1 VSAVAGIA
9 ATETPLAELDRLEV
23 RFGGDLQ
30 AVAGVSLALA
40 PGTTFGLVGESGCG
54 KTTLAKAV
62 VGLRRPSGGTVRIE
76 GRDIHALRR
85 SQKLWLSRR
94 VQMIFQDPVS
104 SLSPRFTVRRLL
116 AEPLRIHRLSIAEHW
131 PAVLEVTRVLGLADS
146 LLDSYPHQISG
157 GQARRVAIARALV
170 LRPRL
175 VVADEPT
182 AGLDVSIQGDLLNLL
197 RDVQRLYR
205 LGFLMVSHNLSVIR
219 RVTDRVG
226 IMYLGKLVET
236 GPTAR
241 LFRAPAH
248 PYTQALISANP
259 TIDPIRRQAKI
270 VLAGEV
276 PSPRR
281 PPSGCRFHTRCP
293 RAQERC
299 RIEEPLL
306 AERSPGH
313 EAACHYPVN

>member
-1 VSAVAGIA
+1 VTADA
-9 ATETPLAELDRLEV
+9 APAAASPLVELERLSV
-23 RFGGDLQ
+23 RFQGDVQ
-30 AVAGVSLALA
+30 AVAGVSLALDT
-40 PGTTFGLVGESGCG
+40 GTTFGLVGESGCG

-62 VGLRRPSGGTVRIE
+62 VGLRPPSGGTIRLE
-76 GRDIHALRR
+76 GRDVYAGGR
-85 SQKLWLSRR
+85 SDRLWLSRR
-94 VQMIFQDPVS
+94 AQMIFQDPAS

-116 AEPLRIHRLSIAEHW
+116 AEPLRIHGLPVAQHW
-131 PAVLEVTRVLGLADS
+131 PQVQDAIRVLGLADS

-197 RDVQRLYR
+197 QDVQRLYG
-205 LGFLMVSHNLSVIR
+205 LSFLMVSHNLSVIR

-226 IMYLGKLVET
+226 IMYLGKLVEI

-241 LFRAPAH
+241 VFRTPAH
-248 PYTQALISANP
+248 PYTQALISASP
-259 TIDPIRRQAKI
+259 SIDPRRRQAKI

-299 RIEEPLL
+299 RVEEPLL
-306 AERSPGH
+306 LERAPGH
-313 EAACHYPVN
+313 LAACHFPVN